1 MNRKIVVADDDAD
14 ICQVISILLTSN
26 GYDVTAFTTSS
37 EVIPFLKKTPSV
49 DLVVLDLMMPGV
61 SGLDVLKGIRTFSSV
76 PVLCLT
82 AKTAMSDK
90 SDAYDSGADDYLSK
104 PFSQKELLL
113 KVSSLVRRYRDYNQ
127 LMPSPVG
134 SYNGISVDSEHR
146 KVLKNGTDVALTDKE
161 YELFRFLLL
170 NRGTPQD
177 VKSIYEAV
185 WGFEYLPSAAN
196 TVMVH
201 ILNLRRKLEDDP
213 SKPVVL
219 KTVWGKGYQIGE

>member
-1 MNRKIVVADDDAD
+1 MNRKIVVVDGDPD

-26 GYDVTAFTTSS
+26 GYDVSAFSTSS

-49 DLVVLDLMMPGV
+49 DLVILDLMMPGI
-61 SGLDVLKGIRTFSSV
+61 SGLDVLKEMRTFSSV

-82 AKTAMSDK
+82 AKTAMADK
-90 SDAYDSGADDYLSK
+90 SDAYGSGADDYLSK

-127 LMPSPVG
+127 LVPSSVG
-134 SYNGISVDSEHR
+134 SFEGISVDSEHR
-146 KVLKNGTDVALTDKE
+146 KVLKHGTDVALTDKE

-185 WGFEYLPSAAN
+185 WGYEYLPSAAN

-213 SKPVVL
+213 SKPVIV